1 MVKTILEKIKGKNS
15 SLNFPLL
22 KIGNIIKEARL
33 SRNQSVSEL
42 ATDLK
47 ISIQQLKAIEEG
59 REDLLPESVFV
70 KAMVKRISE
79 RLKLDTSF
87 IESELDKPED
97 TVKIEE
103 IIEEVSNSKKNKY
116 FKKSQLAF
124 FALIAISGIIGYLF
138 SSLIFNF
145 FVETKVDIYQKEL
158 IEKSDNN

>member
-1 MVKTILEKIKGKNS
+1 MEKIKGKNS
-15 SLNFPLL
+15 SLNFPLQ
-22 KIGNIIKEARL
+22 KIGNFIKEARL

-70 KAMVKRISE
+70 KAMIKRISE

-145 FVETKVDIYQKEL
+145 FVETKVDFDQKEL
-158 IEKSDNN
+158 IEKIR

>member
-1 MVKTILEKIKGKNS
+1 MEKIKGKNS

-70 KAMVKRISE
+70 KAMIKRISE

-87 IESELDKPED
+87 IESELDKPD
-97 TVKIEE
+97 DKVKIEE
-103 IIEEVSNSKKNKY
+103 IIEEVSNSRENKDS
-116 FKKSQLAF
+116 KKSQLAF
-124 FALIAISGIIGYLF
+124 FALITISGIIGYLF

-145 FVETKVDIYQKEL
+145 FVETKVDIDQKEL
-158 IEKSDNN
+158 IEKIR

>member
-1 MVKTILEKIKGKNS
+1 MEKIKGKNS

-33 SRNQSVSEL
+33 SRNQSISEL

-47 ISIQQLKAIEEG
+47 ISVQQLKAIEEG

-70 KAMVKRISE
+70 KAMIKRISE
-79 RLKLDTSF
+79 KLKLDTTF

-97 TVKIEE
+97 DIKIDE
-103 IIEEVSNSKKNKY
+103 IIEEVSNSRENKDSQ
-116 FKKSQLAF
+116 KSQLAF

-145 FVETKVDIYQKEL
+145 FVDTKVDIYQKEL
-158 IEKSDNN
+158 IEKSDNY

>member
-1 MVKTILEKIKGKNS
+1 MEKIKGKNS

-22 KIGNIIKEARL
+22 KIGNFIKEARL

-47 ISIQQLKAIEEG
+47 ISVQQLKAIEEG
-59 REDLLPESVFV
+59 REDLLPESIFV
-70 KAMVKRISE
+70 KAMIKRISE

-97 TVKIEE
+97 KIKIEE
-103 IIEEVSNSKKNKY
+103 TIEEVSNSRVNKDS
-116 FKKSQLAF
+116 KKSPLAF
-124 FALIAISGIIGYLF
+124 FALIAISGIIGYCT

-145 FVETKVDIYQKEL
+145 FVDTKVDIDQKEL
-158 IEKSDNN
+158 LKEIR

>member
-1 MVKTILEKIKGKNS
+1 MEKIKGKNS

-70 KAMVKRISE
+70 KAMIKRISE

-145 FVETKVDIYQKEL
+145 FVETKVDIDQKEL
-158 IEKSDNN
+158 IEEIR

>member
-1 MVKTILEKIKGKNS
+1 MEKIKVKNS
-15 SLNFPLL
+15 SLNFPLQ
-22 KIGNIIKEARL
+22 KIGNFIKEARL

-70 KAMVKRISE
+70 KAMIKRISE

-145 FVETKVDIYQKEL
+145 FVETKVDIDQKEL
-158 IEKSDNN
+158 IEEFR

>member
-1 MVKTILEKIKGKNS
+1 MEKIKGKNS

-22 KIGNIIKEARL
+22 KIGNLIREARL

-42 ATDLK
+42 AADLK
-47 ISIQQLKAIEEG
+47 ISTQQLKSIEEG

-70 KAMVKRISE
+70 KAMIKRISE

-87 IESELDKPED
+87 IESELDKPKDEI
-97 TVKIEE
+97 KIEE
-103 IIEEVSNSKKNKY
+103 ITGDISNSRENKDS
-116 FKKSQLAF
+116 KKSQLAF

-145 FVETKVDIYQKEL
+145 FVNTKVDIDKKEF
-158 IEKSDNN
+158 IEKIR

>member
-1 MVKTILEKIKGKNS
+1 MKNIKGKNS
-15 SLNFPLL
+15 SLNFPLQ
-22 KIGNIIKEARL
+22 KIGSFIKEARL

-70 KAMVKRISE
+70 KAMIKRISE
-79 RLKLDTSF
+79 RLKLDTSY

-97 TVKIEE
+97 KIKIEE
-103 IIEEVSNSKKNKY
+103 IIEEVSNPRQNKDSKKP
-116 FKKSQLAF
+116 QLAF

-145 FVETKVDIYQKEL
+145 FVETRLDIDQKEL
-158 IEKSDNN
+158 IEKIK